1 MTPEHLPTEQYDAQL
16 AEKVVRLQSMM
27 TPFNAPVPEV
37 FRSPV
42 SHYRMRAEFRIWH
55 DGDDLYHIIFD
66 QQTKS
71 RIRVDSF
78 PAASELINQ
87 LMTLI
92 VEGVRNNPVLRHK
105 LFQIDY
111 LTTQSNQAIVSLLY
125 HKALNDEWREQAEAL
140 RDALR
145 AQNINVHLIGR
156 ATKTKIML
164 DQDFV
169 DERLSVAGKE
179 ISIVRWRTV
188 CSRTPRANVQML
200 EWALK
205 AATESPRAICLN
217 SLLQAQRQLLAGTGA

>member
-1 MTPEHLPTEQYDAQL
+1 
-16 AEKVVRLQSMM
+16 MM
-27 TPFNAPVPEV
+27 TPFTAPVPEV

-66 QQTKS
+66 QQTKP

-78 PAASELINQ
+78 PAASELINH
-87 LMTLI
+87 LMSALI
-92 VEGVRNNPVLRHK
+92 AVLKPEPVLRHK

-111 LTTQSNQAIVSLLY
+111 LTTQSGNQAIVSLLY
-125 HKALNDEWREQAEAL
+125 HQALNDEWREQAEAL

-164 DQDFV
+164 DQDYI
-169 DERLSVAGKE
+169 DESAC
-179 ISIVRWRTV
+179 RWRV
-188 CSRTPRANVQML
+188 KR
-200 EWALK
+200 
-205 AATESPRAICLN
+205 
-217 SLLQAQRQLLAGTGA
+217 

>member
-87 LMTLI
+87 LMTLMI
-92 VEGVRNNPVLRHK
+92 DGVRNNPVLRNK

-125 HKALNDEWREQAEAL
+125 HKALTDEWREQAEAL

-164 DQDFV
+164 DQRLHRRASAGGRKRDGLPSGGEQLHPAECRH
-169 DERLSVAGKE
+169 ERADAGVGVE
-179 ISIVRWRTV
+179 GDGRV
-188 CSRTPRANVQML
+188 
-200 EWALK
+200 
-205 AATESPRAICLN
+205 
-217 SLLQAQRQLLAGTGA
+217 